1 MMITTTKGTKNPG
14 SLNEDFLEFL
24 LETVV
29 EDSLFEESLPELFFA
44 TAVLLFLLFAC
55 IYFAA
60 VVVCCEAVV
69 DATVTVESVLPESDE

>member
-44 TAVLLFLLFAC
+44 TAV
-55 IYFAA
+55 
-60 VVVCCEAVV
+60 
-69 DATVTVESVLPESDE
+69 

>member
-1 MMITTTKGTKNPG
+1 MMITTTKWTKNPG

-44 TAVLLFLLFAC
+44 TVVLLFLLLPVL
-55 IYFAA
+55 FAA

>member
-44 TAVLLFLLFAC
+44 TAVLLFLLLPVL
-55 IYFAA
+55 FAA

-69 DATVTVESVLPESDE
+69 DATVTVESVLPESDD

>member
-1 MMITTTKGTKNPG
+1 MMITTTKGIKNPG

-44 TAVLLFLLFAC
+44 TAVSLYFIVAC
-55 IYFAA
+55 II
-60 VVVCCEAVV
+60 CRSC
-69 DATVTVESVLPESDE
+69 SLL